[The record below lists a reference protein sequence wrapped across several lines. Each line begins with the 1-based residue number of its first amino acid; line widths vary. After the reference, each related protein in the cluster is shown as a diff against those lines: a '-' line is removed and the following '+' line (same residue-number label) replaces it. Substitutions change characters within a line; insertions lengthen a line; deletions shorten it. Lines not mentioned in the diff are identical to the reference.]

1 MKNKPISESEYLD
14 SLDLEKTSDFLRYH
28 NRRCEVMSEVNY
40 SDVKQLC
47 TDYRNIK
54 YDDLPNEVKETV
66 DEIEDNELRL
76 KVVNSFIDERKEVV

>member
-47 TDYRNIK
+47 TDYQ
-54 YDDLPNEVKETV
+54 T
-66 DEIEDNELRL
+66 
-76 KVVNSFIDERKEVV
+76 